1 MSEAELH
8 DRAMESLVRQ
18 RRTGALF
25 GAWVVGSIV
34 LVAIWGLTDYG
45 YFWPGWAMAAG
56 LLLAGMAG
64 LAQDLVGPLFRASDR
79 ERPDGPA
86 LRHRASRHPALGA
99 AIQHE
104 GDRADR
110 RGVELGAGLLAE
122 PLEGA
127 AGVGVGVE
135 LVRERAGGA
144 DDP

>member
-64 LAQDLVGPLFRASDR
+64 LARTWSDR
-79 ERPDGPA
+79 SFA
-86 LRHRASRHPALGA
+86 RATVNARMAQLSGTAPPG
-99 AIQHE
+99 IQ
-104 GDRADR
+104 R
-110 RGVELGAGLLAE
+110 
-122 PLEGA
+122 
-127 AGVGVGVE
+127 
-135 LVRERAGGA
+135 
-144 DDP
+144 